1 MAVYNDFY
9 GLTDRP
15 FQLTPDP
22 RFYFDSATHR
32 KAMAHLGY
40 GLAQGEGFIV
50 VTGEVGAGK
59 TTLVGHLMNTVD
71 PHRLAVAT
79 ISSTQLGGDDM
90 LRMVAQAFGVTVA
103 GADKAHLLDRI
114 EAHLHD
120 QARAGRKT
128 LLVVDEA
135 QNLPDEALEELR
147 MLSNFQ
153 DGSTALLQILLL
165 GQPEFRERLQK
176 SSELEQLRQRIIAA
190 HHLDAMGPNEIG
202 PYLVHRLTLVGWSGE
217 PSFTP
222 DAYAAMYAFS
232 GGLPRKLNA
241 LASRTLLLGAIERL
255 SVIDARAV
263 EVVIADFEAQP
274 IQLSSAAAP
283 ETVTVVPPPV
293 EIDQPPP
300 RPIPS
305 PPLMPDALADRIAAI
320 ETRLDEQDD
329 AICRMLTLLVEW
341 VERDEA
347 AGADGVRHSTG

>member
-1 MAVYNDFY
+1 MALYNDYY

-32 KAMAHLGY
+32 KAMAYLGY

-59 TTLVGHLMNTVD
+59 TTLVGHLMDTLD
-71 PHRLAVAT
+71 PHRLGVAT

-90 LRMVAQAFGVTVA
+90 LRMIAQAFGVTAA
-103 GADKAHLLDRI
+103 GPDKAHLLDRI
-114 EAHLHD
+114 EAYLQE

-153 DGSTALLQILLL
+153 DGSSALLQILLL
-165 GQPEFRERLQK
+165 GQPEFRERLQA
-176 SSELEQLRQRIIAA
+176 SVELEQLRQRIIAA

-202 PYLVHRLTLVGWSGE
+202 PYIVHRLSLVGWVGE

-222 DAYAAMYAFS
+222 DAYSAMYRFS

-241 LASRTLLLGAIERL
+241 LASRTLLLGAIEKL
-255 SVIDARAV
+255 SVIDGHAV
-263 EVVIADFEAQP
+263 DIVIADFEAQP
-274 IQLSSAAAP
+274 IPLNPVIEEEPPAPIVRAVAP
-283 ETVTVVPPPV
+283 E
-293 EIDQPPP
+293 DAP
-300 RPIPS
+300 RETAIP
-305 PPLMPDALADRIAAI
+305 ADMAARLAAI
-320 ETRLDEQDD
+320 EARLDEQDD
-329 AICRMLTLLVEW
+329 ALRRMLVLLAEW

-347 AGADGVRHSTG
+347 IHADAIRHSVG